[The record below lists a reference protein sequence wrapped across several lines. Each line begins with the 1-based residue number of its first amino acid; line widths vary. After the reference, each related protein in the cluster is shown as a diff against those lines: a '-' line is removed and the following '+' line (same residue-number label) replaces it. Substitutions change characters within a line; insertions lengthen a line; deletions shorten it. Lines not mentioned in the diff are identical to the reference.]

1 MGELYPGGPV
11 TLPTRV
17 RVADTT
23 IEAQF
28 LPAATIAYYAATSRW
43 AELADRMFPLDEGL
57 RARLTDPNDDFDTR
71 DLSKA
76 ALLLTIRLSGA
87 GPDISGWRVMM
98 HMAGVIVR
106 DWLEVAGRLAVLG
119 VDVET
124 AQFWRVVA
132 SVRHIVSDGA
142 TPEYRAW
149 LERTLEYPLPL
160 EPACVEGAG
169 SLSAVRSRA
178 AADFA
183 ELQREIGGD

>member
-23 IEAQF
+23 IEARF
-28 LPAATIAYYAATSRW
+28 ISAATIAYYAATSRW
-43 AELADRMFPLDEGL
+43 AELAERMFVVDEEL
-57 RARLTDPNDDFDTR
+57 RARLADPDDDFDTR

-76 ALLLTIRLSGA
+76 ALLLTVRLAGA
-87 GPDISGWRVMM
+87 GPDITGWRVMM

-106 DWLEVAGRLAVLG
+106 DWLEVAGRLAVLNI
-119 VDVET
+119 DVEH

-132 SVRHIVSDGA
+132 AVRHIVSDGA

-149 LERTLEYPLPL
+149 LERTLEYPLPV

-178 AADFA
+178 ADAFAD
-183 ELQREIGGD
+183 LRREIGGD